1 MKQGTIFFFLRVL
14 ISIFKKGDYQKLL
27 VVFDGGGTNFRK
39 VLLPHYKAQR
49 EAMPEELYQ
58 QMELIK
64 FLLEKTGIIYLKL
77 ENQEADDLIA
87 SFVNQKLKDNPSLTF
102 DIFTRDKDLL
112 QLLNQNINILK
123 YINGKSTL
131 YTYENFCE
139 EYKFTPNNYVD
150 YLSLLGDNVDNIE
163 GIKGI
168 GPVNAKKL
176 IQQFQNEENIYQKI
190 NNLPEN
196 TKGLLIDKE
205 KLVFNNKKI
214 ISLAENI
221 SLPIDIHRKC
231 NFNWEE

>member
-49 EAMPEELYQ
+49 EAMPEELYE
-58 QMELIK
+58 QMETIK
-64 FLLEKTGIIYLKL
+64 SLLEKTGITYLQL
-77 ENQEADDLIA
+77 ESQEADDLIA
-87 SFVNQKLKDNPSLTF
+87 SFVSQKLKDNTHMTF

-112 QLLNQNINILK
+112 QILNQNINILK

-131 YTYENFCE
+131 YTYKNFCD
-139 EYKFTPNNYVD
+139 EYKFIPNSYVD

-176 IQQFQNEENIYQKI
+176 IQQFQNVENIYQEI
-190 NNLPEN
+190 NKLPEI
-196 TKGLLIDKE
+196 TKRLLVGKE
-205 KLVFNNKKI
+205 KLVFSNKKI
-214 ISLAENI
+214 ISLVENI
-221 SLPIDIHRKC
+221 PLPDIHEKC
-231 NFNWEE
+231 NFNWEK

>member
-49 EAMPEELYQ
+49 EAMPEELYE
-58 QMELIK
+58 QMETIK
-64 FLLEKTGIIYLKL
+64 SLLKKTGITYLQL
-77 ENQEADDLIA
+77 ESQEADDLIA
-87 SFVNQKLKDNPSLTF
+87 SFVSQKLKDSTHLTF
-102 DIFTRDKDLL
+102 DVFTRDKDLL

-139 EYKFTPNNYVD
+139 EYKFIPNSYVD

-176 IQQFQNEENIYQKI
+176 IQQFQNAENIYQEI
-190 NNLPEN
+190 NKLPEI
-196 TKGLLIDKE
+196 TKRLLVGKE
-205 KLVFNNKKI
+205 KLVFSNKKI
-214 ISLAENI
+214 ISLVENI
-221 SLPIDIHRKC
+221 PLPDIHEKC
-231 NFNWEE
+231 NFNWEK

>member
-49 EAMPEELYQ
+49 EAMPEELYE
-58 QMELIK
+58 QMETIK
-64 FLLEKTGIIYLKL
+64 SLLKKTGITYLQL
-77 ENQEADDLIA
+77 ESQEADDLIA
-87 SFVNQKLKDNPSLTF
+87 SFVSQKLKDSTHLTF
-102 DIFTRDKDLL
+102 DVFTRDKDLL

-139 EYKFTPNNYVD
+139 EYKFIPNSYVD

-176 IQQFQNEENIYQKI
+176 IQQFQNVENIYQEI
-190 NNLPEN
+190 NKLPEI
-196 TKGLLIDKE
+196 TKRLLVGKE
-205 KLVFNNKKI
+205 KLVFSNKKI
-214 ISLAENI
+214 ISLVENI
-221 SLPIDIHRKC
+221 PLPDIHEKC
-231 NFNWEE
+231 NFNWEK

>member
-39 VLLPHYKAQR
+39 ILLPHYKAQR
-49 EAMPEELYQ
+49 EAMPEELYE
-58 QMELIK
+58 QMETIK
-64 FLLEKTGIIYLKL
+64 SLLEKTGITYLQL
-77 ENQEADDLIA
+77 ESQEADDLIA
-87 SFVNQKLKDNPSLTF
+87 SFVSQKLKDNTHLTF

-139 EYKFTPNNYVD
+139 EYKFIPNSYVD

-176 IQQFQNEENIYQKI
+176 IQQFQNVENIYQEI
-190 NNLPEN
+190 NKLPEI
-196 TKGLLIDKE
+196 TKRLLVGKE
-205 KLVFNNKKI
+205 KLVFSNKKI
-214 ISLAENI
+214 ISLVKNI
-221 SLPIDIHRKC
+221 PLPDIHEKC
-231 NFNWEE
+231 NFNWEK